1 MALGN
6 SQETHAMS
14 ETSIPKA
21 PRSRVNWTA
30 PERAEWLA
38 LFEKSGQTAA
48 EFCRDNDLSPAT
60 LSFWLRQQGA
70 PEPEQEP
77 ALVEVMM
84 PTPSTAPASAA
95 VTVRLPS
102 GLRMEITAGTD
113 PKWLAQLLRVL
124 VPAKG

>member
-1 MALGN
+1 
-6 SQETHAMS
+6 MS
-14 ETSIPKA
+14 DTSIPKA

-30 PERAEWLA
+30 SERAEWLA

-60 LSFWLRQQGA
+60 LSFWLRQQVA

-84 PTPSTAPASAA
+84 PLSTAPASAA
-95 VTVRLPS
+95 VTIQLPS
-102 GLRMEITAGTD
+102 GLRMAITAGTD

-124 VPAKG
+124 MPAVG

>member
-1 MALGN
+1 
-6 SQETHAMS
+6 MS
-14 ETSIPKA
+14 DTSIPKA

-30 PERAEWLA
+30 SERAEWLA

-60 LSFWLRQQGA
+60 LSFWLRQQVA

-84 PTPSTAPASAA
+84 PALSSTASASAA
-95 VTVRLPS
+95 VTIQLPS